1 MQFII
6 KIIVSAILI
15 ASISELGKR
24 YTLFASIFASLPLLS
39 VLAFIWLYR
48 ETHDIQKV
56 INLSHG
62 ILWVVIPS
70 LLLFIALPLFLKA
83 GFDFYKALFLSCLIT
98 SGGYWVYLFILNK
111 LGVNI

>member
-6 KIIVSAILI
+6 KVIISAIII
-15 ASISELGKR
+15 ALVSELGKR
-24 YTLFASIFASLPLLS
+24 YTFFASIFASLPLVS
-39 VLAFIWLYR
+39 VLAIIWLYR
-48 ETHDIQKV
+48 ETNDIQRV

-62 ILWVVIPS
+62 IFWVVIPS

-83 GFDFYKALFLSCLIT
+83 GFDFYKAMFLSCLIT
-98 SGGYWVYLFILNK
+98 SLGYWLFISVLSK